1 MVRVVLS
8 VIGDDRAG
16 LVDSLSGIVV
26 EQGGSWEQS
35 HLTQLAGKFAGI
47 VLVVLPDG
55 NAAELEAAM
64 EPLRADGLLDVS
76 VEVVTG
82 AVAPGA
88 AARPQQRMSI
98 ELVGQDRPGIV
109 HEVSE
114 VLAANA
120 INIVDLQTGVSSAP
134 MAGGLLFE
142 AKVLVDVPDSTDTIA
157 LRSGL
162 EALADELMV
171 DFELTPTD
179 D

>member
-47 VLVVLPDG
+47 VVVVLPDD

-88 AARPQQRMSI
+88 ARPQQRMSI

-120 INIVDLQTGVSSAP
+120 VNIVDLQTGVSSAP

-142 AKVLVDVPDSTDTIA
+142 AKVLVDVPDSSDMIA